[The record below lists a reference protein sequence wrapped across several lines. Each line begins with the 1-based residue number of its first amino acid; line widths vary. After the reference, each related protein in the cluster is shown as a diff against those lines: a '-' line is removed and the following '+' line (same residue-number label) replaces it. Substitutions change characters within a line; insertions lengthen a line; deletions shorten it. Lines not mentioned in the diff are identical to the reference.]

1 MNMAK
6 AATARRR
13 LEDTALKSWTEVD
26 DTLREIG
33 RIDLEIESMEAE
45 YNRKITDL
53 KEELANQ
60 AQPLQERKAF
70 LERLV
75 KEFAETHKDGL
86 DGKKSRELNFGRIGF
101 RQSTKVIL
109 RNVKAI
115 IAALKARGMT
125 DCIVIKEEVSK
136 DTLKKYD
143 PATVEAVGAKIKT
156 EDVFWYE
163 VNRDKLVE
171 V

>member
-13 LEDTALKSWTEVD
+13 LEDTALKSWAEVD

-60 AQPLQERKAF
+60 AQPLQ
-70 LERLV
+70 ERLV

>member
-1 MNMAK
+1 MAK
-6 AATARRR
+6 VATARRR
-13 LEDTALKSWTEVD
+13 LEDTALKNWTEVD

-33 RIDLEIESMEAE
+33 RIDMEIESMEAE

-75 KEFAETHKDGL
+75 KEFAESHKDAL
-86 DGKKSRELNFGRIGF
+86 DGKKSRELNFGRVGF

-115 IAALKARGMT
+115 IAALRARGMT

-143 PATVEAVGAKIKT
+143 PATVEALGAKIKT

>member
-1 MNMAK
+1 MAK

>member
-1 MNMAK
+1 MAK

-75 KEFAETHKDGL
+75 KEFAESHKDDL
-86 DGKKSRELNFGRIGF
+86 DGRKSRELNFGRIGF

>member
-1 MNMAK
+1 MAK

-13 LEDTALKSWTEVD
+13 LEDTALKIWTEVD

-75 KEFAETHKDGL
+75 KEFAESHKDGL

>member
-1 MNMAK
+1 MAK

-13 LEDTALKSWTEVD
+13 LEDTALKSWAEVD

>member
-1 MNMAK
+1 MAK

-75 KEFAETHKDGL
+75 KEFAETHRDGL

-101 RQSTKVIL
+101 RQSTKLIL

-125 DCIVIKEEVSK
+125 DCIVIKEQVSK

>member
-1 MNMAK
+1 MAK

-26 DTLREIG
+26 DVLREIG

>member
-1 MNMAK
+1 MAK
-6 AATARRR
+6 TTTARRR
-13 LEDTALKSWTEVD
+13 LENTALSSWSDVD
-26 DTLREIG
+26 ETLKEIG
-33 RIDLEIESMEAE
+33 RLDLELEGMEAE
-45 YNRKITDL
+45 YNRKITNL

-60 AQPLQERKAF
+60 AQPIQERKAF

-75 KEFAETHKDGL
+75 KEFAESHKDGL

-125 DCIVIKEEVSK
+125 DCIVQKEEVSK

-143 PATVEAVGAKIKT
+143 PATIEAVGAKLKT
-156 EDVFWYE
+156 DDVFWYE

>member
-1 MNMAK
+1 MAR

-13 LEDTALKSWTEVD
+13 LEDTAIKSWTEVGD
-26 DTLREIG
+26 VLREIG
-33 RIDLEIESMEAE
+33 QIDLEIEGMEAE
-45 YNRKITDL
+45 YNRKITGL

-75 KEFAETHKDGL
+75 KEYAESHKDGL
-86 DGKKSRELNFGRIGF
+86 DGKSRELNFGRIGF

-115 IAALKARGMT
+115 IAALKAKGMT
-125 DCIVIKEEVSK
+125 DCIIIKEEVSK
-136 DTLKKYD
+136 DALKKYD

-163 VNRDKLVE
+163 IKRDKLVE